1 MTERGEEAGIRIRIA
16 PEPTDEEAAAIAGVV
31 AAIASAAPGE
41 ARGTEAP
48 AADRWALA
56 GRQEA
61 LRGPLWPVEWDGFGR
76 AAGDGGTR

>member
-1 MTERGEEAGIRIRIA
+1 MTGREETGIRIAIT

-31 AAIASAAPGE
+31 AAIANAAPGE
-41 ARGTEAP
+41 DGGVEAP
-48 AADRWALA
+48 AVDRWAMA

-76 AAGDGGTR
+76 ATGDGGTT